1 MKYVDEKGIKRAV
14 STLLSLIRN
23 CATKDVA
30 TSENAGLM
38 SSMDKSNLDFI
49 YDADNR
55 KIKAAAIPGEMREVL
70 GFSGF
75 VSVNVTMVSSI
86 DNNELIYFNMKTNT
100 FVAKS
105 RLNYCGTWVGAENW
119 GNQENNGVVPVTGKI
134 YVNGGNMYRWDG
146 IDLTLLNPSLT
157 VDTSLSDTSVNPVQT
172 KVIYHAL
179 SDKSATSH
187 THTLSSLGMYVEL
200 PSTTTGGWDIIG
212 KDYKEGV
219 WMKALKGSPHTP
231 SWYAPFL
238 ASGIAFGGEGT
249 KAVISLSSSSS
260 KVRFASGASSS
271 PQWWLGLRGKKNK
284 EYDLNNIPTGK
295 MAAQAELS
303 SSASLTTV
311 INEVNALI
319 KALKAAGIMNS

>member
-14 STLLSLIRN
+14 SKLLSLISN

-70 GFSGF
+70 DFSGF
-75 VSVNVTMVSSI
+75 VTVTVSMMGA
-86 DNNELIYFNMKTNT
+86 DYNEAIYFNTKTNT

-105 RLNYCGTWVGAENW
+105 GLYYCGTWVGAEKW
-119 GNQENNGVVPVTGKI
+119 GEELINGASPVAGKI
-134 YVNGGNMYRWDG
+134 YVNGGDMYRWDG
-146 IDLTLLNPSLT
+146 KALTLLNPSLT
-157 VDTSLSDTSVNPVQT
+157 VDTSLSDTSVNPVQN
-172 KVIYHAL
+172 KVIYNAL
-179 SDKSATSH
+179 ADKSATSH

-200 PSTTTGGWDIIG
+200 PSTTTGGWDMIG
-212 KDYKEGV
+212 KDYATGV
-219 WMKALKGSPHTP
+219 WIKALKGAMNAP
-231 SWYAPFL
+231 SWYAQRY
-238 ASGIAFGGEGT
+238 ASGIAFGGGDT
-249 KAVISLSSSSS
+249 KAVISLSNSLPQ
-260 KVRFASGASSS
+260 VRFASGAGTS
-271 PQWWLGLRGKKNK
+271 PQWWFGLKGTK
-284 EYDLNNIPTGK
+284 EEEYNLDNIPTRK

-311 INEVNALI
+311 INKVNAII
-319 KALKAAGIMNS
+319 KALKTAGIMNS

>member
-30 TSENAGLM
+30 TSKNAGLM
-38 SSMDKSNLDFI
+38 SSEDKSHLDFI

-55 KIKAAAIPGEMREVL
+55 KINTLAIPGEMKQVL
-70 GFSGF
+70 EFSGF
-75 VSVNVTMVSSI
+75 VSVNVTMIGSS
-86 DNNELIYFNMKTNT
+86 NNAAIYFNTKTNT

-105 RLNYCGTWVGAENW
+105 GLNYCGTWTGAENW
-119 GNQENNGVVPVTGKI
+119 GNQENNGVVPVAGKI

-146 IDLTLLNPSLT
+146 IGLTLLNPSLT
-157 VDTSLSDTSVNPVQT
+157 VDTSLSDTSVNPVQN
-172 KVIYHAL
+172 KVIYNAL
-179 SDKSATSH
+179 ADKSATSH

-200 PSTTTGGWDIIG
+200 PSTTTGGWDMIG
-212 KDYKEGV
+212 KDYATGV
-219 WMKALKGSPHTP
+219 WIKAVQGSMNAP
-231 SWYAPFL
+231 SWYAPFI

-249 KAVISLSSSSS
+249 KAVISLSRSSS
-260 KVRFASGASSS
+260 KVRFAAGTGTS
-271 PQWWLGLRGKKNK
+271 PQWWLGLRGTKNK
-284 EYDLNNIPTGK
+284 EYDLNNIPTSK

-311 INEVNALI
+311 INEVNAII
-319 KALKAAGIMNS
+319 KALKTAGIMKS

>member
-30 TSENAGLM
+30 TSKNAGLM
-38 SSMDKSNLDFI
+38 SSEDKSHLDFI

-55 KIKAAAIPGEMREVL
+55 KINTLAIPGEMKQVL
-70 GFSGF
+70 EFSGF
-75 VSVNVTMVSSI
+75 VSVNVTMIGSS
-86 DNNELIYFNMKTNT
+86 NNAAIYFNTKTNT

-105 RLNYCGTWVGAENW
+105 GLNYCGTWTGAENW
-119 GNQENNGVVPVTGKI
+119 GNQENNGVVPVAGKI

-146 IDLTLLNPSLT
+146 IGLTLLNPSLT
-157 VDTSLSDTSVNPVQT
+157 VDTSLSNTSVNPVQN
-172 KVIYHAL
+172 KVIYNAL
-179 SDKSATSH
+179 ADKSATSH
-187 THTLSSLGMYVEL
+187 THTLSSLDMYVEL
-200 PSTTTGGWDIIG
+200 PSTTTGGWDMIG
-212 KDYKEGV
+212 QDYAKGV
-219 WMKALKGSPHTP
+219 WIKAVQGAMNAP
-231 SWYAPFL
+231 SWYAPFF

-249 KAVISLSSSSS
+249 KAVISLSRVSS
-260 KVRFASGASSS
+260 KVRFAAGTGTS
-271 PQWWLGLRGKKNK
+271 PQWWLGLRGTKNK

-311 INEVNALI
+311 INEVNAII
-319 KALKAAGIMNS
+319 KALKAAGIMHS

>member
-30 TSENAGLM
+30 TSKNAGLM
-38 SSMDKSNLDFI
+38 SSEDKSHLDFI

-55 KIKAAAIPGEMREVL
+55 KINTLAIPGEMKQVL
-70 GFSGF
+70 EFSGF
-75 VSVNVTMVSSI
+75 VSVNVTMIGSS
-86 DNNELIYFNMKTNT
+86 NNAAIYFNTKTNT

-105 RLNYCGTWVGAENW
+105 GLNYCGTWTGAENW
-119 GNQENNGVVPVTGKI
+119 GNQENNGVVPVAGKI

-146 IDLTLLNPSLT
+146 IGLTLLNPSLT
-157 VDTSLSDTSVNPVQT
+157 VDTSLSDTSVNPVQN
-172 KVIYHAL
+172 KVIYNAL
-179 SDKSATSH
+179 ADKSATSH

-200 PSTTTGGWDIIG
+200 PSTTKGGWDMIG
-212 KDYKEGV
+212 KDYATGV
-219 WMKALKGSPHTP
+219 WIKAVQGSMNAP
-231 SWYAPFL
+231 SWYAPFF

-249 KAVISLSSSSS
+249 KAVISLSRES
-260 KVRFASGASSS
+260 KVRFAAGTGTT
-271 PQWWLGLRGKKNK
+271 PQWWLGLRGTKNK
-284 EYDLNNIPTGK
+284 EYDLNNIPTSK

-311 INEVNALI
+311 INEVNAII
-319 KALKAAGIMNS
+319 KALKTAGIMKS

>member
-14 STLLSLIRN
+14 SKLLSLISN

-30 TSENAGLM
+30 TSKNAGLM

-49 YDADNR
+49 YDADNQ
-55 KIKAAAIPGEMREVL
+55 KIRPFAIPDEMKEVL
-70 GFSGF
+70 EFSGF
-75 VSVNVTMVSSI
+75 VTVTVSMMGAV
-86 DNNELIYFNMKTNT
+86 DNTAIYFNTKTNT

-105 RLNYCGTWVGAENW
+105 GSAYCGTWAGAEKW
-119 GNQENNGVVPVTGKI
+119 GEGLSNGVSPVAGKI
-134 YVNGGNMYRWDG
+134 YVKGGDMYRWDG
-146 IDLTLLNPSLT
+146 KDLTLLNPSLT
-157 VDTSLSDTSVNPVQT
+157 VDTSLSDTSVNPVQN
-172 KVIYHAL
+172 KVIYNAL
-179 SDKSATSH
+179 ADKSATSH

-212 KDYKEGV
+212 QDYAKGV
-219 WMKALKGSPHTP
+219 WIKAVQGATNAP
-231 SWYAPFL
+231 SWYAPFF
-238 ASGIAFGGEGT
+238 ASGIAFGSEST
-249 KAVISLSSSSS
+249 KAVISLSRES
-260 KVRFASGASSS
+260 KVRFAAGTGKS
-271 PQWWLGLRGKKNK
+271 PQWWLGLRGKRNK

-311 INEVNALI
+311 INEVNAII

>member
-14 STLLSLIRN
+14 SKLLSLISN

-55 KIKAAAIPGEMREVL
+55 KISAAAIPGEMREVL
-70 GFSGF
+70 EFSGF
-75 VSVNVTMVSSI
+75 VTVTVSIMGSD
-86 DNNELIYFNMKTNT
+86 DNTAIYFNTKTNT

-105 RLNYCGTWVGAENW
+105 GPYYCGTWAGAENW
-119 GNQENNGVVPVTGKI
+119 GNQEQNGVSPVTAKI

-146 IDLTLLNPSLT
+146 IGLTLLNPSLT
-157 VDTSLSDTSVNPVQT
+157 VDTSLSDTSVNPVQN
-172 KVIYHAL
+172 KVIYNAL
-179 SDKSATSH
+179 ADKSATSH

-200 PSTTTGGWDIIG
+200 PSTTTGGWDMIG
-212 KDYKEGV
+212 KDYEEGV
-219 WMKALKGSPHTP
+219 WIKALRGFTNAP
-231 SWYAPFL
+231 SWYAPFF
-238 ASGIAFGGEGT
+238 ASGIAFGGERT
-249 KAVISLSSSSS
+249 KAVISLSRSSP
-260 KVRFASGASSS
+260 KVRFATGASSS

-311 INEVNALI
+311 INEVNAII